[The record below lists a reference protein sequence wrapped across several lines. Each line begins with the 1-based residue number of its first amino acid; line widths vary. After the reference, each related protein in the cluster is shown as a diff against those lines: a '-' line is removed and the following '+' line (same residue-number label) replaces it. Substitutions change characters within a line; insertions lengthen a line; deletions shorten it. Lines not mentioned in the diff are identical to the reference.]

1 MSEPT
6 LICSAPELANSAQ
19 KIALY
24 SHYAAAVAGFAVCGV
39 MAARSRVQEK
49 IPHIL
54 AAVAAFGVGCAAF
67 YSQWEFNQFLYQHR
81 ETASFAVGLRAGLWA
96 LWSTLILVGLA
107 LTPGLRFKRMKKL
120 ALIPLIA
127 CAVLSFGLGSVG
139 ESLTAFA
146 ATVNP
151 PAEVVEATDGL
162 KAFNMAQAVAAFGSA
177 LGFGIPASVLAL
189 LIAGTYAISQA
200 KKVERRSEENHQ
212 MRTGVM
218 TTVAV
223 CVPALVY
230 GAGSFLVA
238 KDANGLDQAV
248 LLFNCADVI
257 SMFFLLSATMSL
269 LGVPANFPKPPKPQK
284 AKKAEAQPAE
294 AHPNVLDQQQAYAQ
308 AYAQQLLA
316 QQQAYAAYQQQQ
328 QAYAAQQAAYAAQQQ
343 QQAQQQAQSQQPA
356 QAAPEAAPAPAA
368 QPQTAPQGN
377 VDPAAAA
384 AAYQQQAQYYAQQQ
398 AYAAY
403 QQQQQAYQQAYAAAQ
418 TQQQV
423 YAQAYAQQQA
433 AYRQQQ
439 PVASTATTA
448 PHAHGVRK
456 VSVGGA
462 HPAAAHGVKKVGNVR
477 QIKKI
482 R

>member
-284 AKKAEAQPAE
+284 AKKAAPPPAE

-439 PVASTATTA
+439 PVTSTATTA

>member
-284 AKKAEAQPAE
+284 AKKAAPPPAE

>member
-127 CAVLSFGLGSVG
+127 CAVLSFGLGSAG
-139 ESLTAFA
+139 ESLTAFE

-151 PAEVVEATDGL
+151 PAEVVEATNDF
-162 KAFNMAQAVAAFGSA
+162 KAFKTGQFIAAHMSA
-177 LGFGIPASVLAL
+177 LVFGIPASVLAL

-238 KDANGLDQAV
+238 KGGQGIDQAV

-284 AKKAEAQPAE
+284 AKKAEPPPAE
-294 AHPNVLDQQQAYAQ
+294 AHPNVLDQQQVYAQ

-343 QQAQQQAQSQQPA
+343 PA
-356 QAAPEAAPAPAA
+356 QPAAPEAVPAPAA
-368 QPQTAPQGN
+368 QPQPAPQGN
-377 VDPAAAA
+377 VDPAA

-439 PVASTATTA
+439 PVASTATTT

>member
-24 SHYAAAVAGFAVCGV
+24 SHYAATVAGFAVCGV

-127 CAVLSFGLGSVG
+127 CAVLSFGLGSAG
-139 ESLTAFA
+139 ESLTAFE

-151 PAEVVEATDGL
+151 PAEVVEATNDF
-162 KAFNMAQAVAAFGSA
+162 KAFKTGQFIAANMSA
-177 LGFGIPASVLAL
+177 LVFGIPASVLAL

-284 AKKAEAQPAE
+284 AKKAAPPPAE

>member
-284 AKKAEAQPAE
+284 AKKAAPPPAE

-356 QAAPEAAPAPAA
+356 QPAAPEAAPAPAT
-368 QPQTAPQGN
+368 QPQPAPQGN
-377 VDPAAAA
+377 VDPAA

-439 PVASTATTA
+439 PVASTATTT

>member
-127 CAVLSFGLGSVG
+127 CAVLSFGLGSAG
-139 ESLTAFA
+139 ESLTAFE

-151 PAEVVEATDGL
+151 PAEVVEATNDF
-162 KAFNMAQAVAAFGSA
+162 KAFKTGQFIAAHMSA
-177 LGFGIPASVLAL
+177 LVFGIPASVLAL

-238 KDANGLDQAV
+238 KGGQGIDQAV

-284 AKKAEAQPAE
+284 AKKAEPPLAE
-294 AHPNVLDQQQAYAQ
+294 AHPNVLDQQQVYAQ

-356 QAAPEAAPAPAA
+356 QAAPEAAPAA

-439 PVASTATTA
+439 PVASTATTT

>member
-284 AKKAEAQPAE
+284 AKKAAPPPAE

-308 AYAQQLLA
+308 AQVQKGVNAF
-316 QQQAYAAYQQQQ
+316 YAA
-328 QAYAAQQAAYAAQQQ
+328 
-343 QQAQQQAQSQQPA
+343 
-356 QAAPEAAPAPAA
+356 
-368 QPQTAPQGN
+368 TN
-377 VDPAAAA
+377 
-384 AAYQQQAQYYAQQQ
+384 
-398 AYAAY
+398 
-403 QQQQQAYQQAYAAAQ
+403 
-418 TQQQV
+418 
-423 YAQAYAQQQA
+423 
-433 AYRQQQ
+433 
-439 PVASTATTA
+439 
-448 PHAHGVRK
+448 
-456 VSVGGA
+456 
-462 HPAAAHGVKKVGNVR
+462 
-477 QIKKI
+477 
-482 R
+482 

>member
-284 AKKAEAQPAE
+284 AKKAAPPPAE
-294 AHPNVLDQQQAYAQ
+294 THPNVLDQQQVYAQ

>member
-284 AKKAEAQPAE
+284 AKKAAPPPAE

-403 QQQQQAYQQAYAAAQ
+403 QQQQAYQQAYAAAQ

>member
-127 CAVLSFGLGSVG
+127 CAVLSFGLGSAG
-139 ESLTAFA
+139 ESLTAFE

-151 PAEVVEATDGL
+151 PAEVVEATNDF
-162 KAFNMAQAVAAFGSA
+162 KAFKTEQFIAANMSA
-177 LGFGIPASVLAL
+177 LVFGFPASVLAL

-284 AKKAEAQPAE
+284 AKKAEPPPAE
-294 AHPNVLDQQQAYAQ
+294 AHPNVLDQQQVYAQ

-343 QQAQQQAQSQQPA
+343 PA
-356 QAAPEAAPAPAA
+356 QPAAPEAAPVPAA
-368 QPQTAPQGN
+368 QPQPAPQGN
-377 VDPAAAA
+377 VDPAA

-439 PVASTATTA
+439 PVASTATTT

>member
-127 CAVLSFGLGSVG
+127 CAVLSFGLGSAG
-139 ESLTAFA
+139 ESLTAFE

-162 KAFNMAQAVAAFGSA
+162 KAFNMAQAVAAHMSA
-177 LGFGIPASVLAL
+177 LVFGIPASVLAL

-284 AKKAEAQPAE
+284 AKKAAPPPAE

>member
-284 AKKAEAQPAE
+284 AKKAEAPPAE

>member
-284 AKKAEAQPAE
+284 AKKAEPPPAE
-294 AHPNVLDQQQAYAQ
+294 AHPNVLDQQQVYAQ

-343 QQAQQQAQSQQPA
+343 PA
-356 QAAPEAAPAPAA
+356 QPAAPEAAPAPAA
-368 QPQTAPQGN
+368 QPQPAPQGN
-377 VDPAAAA
+377 VDPAA

-439 PVASTATTA
+439 PVASTATTT

>member
-1 MSEPT
+1 M
-6 LICSAPELANSAQ
+6 
-19 KIALY
+19 
-24 SHYAAAVAGFAVCGV
+24 
-39 MAARSRVQEK
+39 
-49 IPHIL
+49 
-54 AAVAAFGVGCAAF
+54 
-67 YSQWEFNQFLYQHR
+67 
-81 ETASFAVGLRAGLWA
+81 
-96 LWSTLILVGLA
+96 
-107 LTPGLRFKRMKKL
+107 
-120 ALIPLIA
+120 
-127 CAVLSFGLGSVG
+127 
-139 ESLTAFA
+139 
-146 ATVNP
+146 NP
-151 PAEVVEATDGL
+151 PAEVVEATNDF
-162 KAFNMAQAVAAFGSA
+162 KAFKMGQFIAAHMSA
-177 LGFGIPASVLAL
+177 LVFGIPASVLAL

-238 KDANGLDQAV
+238 KGGQGIDQAV

-284 AKKAEAQPAE
+284 AKKAEPPPAE
-294 AHPNVLDQQQAYAQ
+294 AHPNVLDQQQVYAQ

-343 QQAQQQAQSQQPA
+343 PA
-356 QAAPEAAPAPAA
+356 QPAAPEAAPAPAA
-368 QPQTAPQGN
+368 QPQPAPQGN
-377 VDPAAAA
+377 VDPAA

-439 PVASTATTA
+439 PVASTATTT

>member
-127 CAVLSFGLGSVG
+127 CAVLSFGLGSAG
-139 ESLTAFA
+139 ESFTAFE

-151 PAEVVEATDGL
+151 PAEVVEATNDF
-162 KAFNMAQAVAAFGSA
+162 KAFKMGQFIAAHMSA
-177 LGFGIPASVLAL
+177 LVFGIPASVLAL

-238 KDANGLDQAV
+238 KGGQGIDQAV

-284 AKKAEAQPAE
+284 AKKAAPPPAE
-294 AHPNVLDQQQAYAQ
+294 AHPNVLDQQQVYAQ

>member
-200 KKVERRSEENHQ
+200 KKAERRSEENHQ

-284 AKKAEAQPAE
+284 AKKAAPPPTE